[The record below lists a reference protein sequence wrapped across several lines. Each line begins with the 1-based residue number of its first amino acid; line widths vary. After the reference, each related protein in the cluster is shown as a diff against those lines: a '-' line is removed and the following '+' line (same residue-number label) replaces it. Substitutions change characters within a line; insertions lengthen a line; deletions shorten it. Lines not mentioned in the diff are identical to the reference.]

1 MVLSTYGR
9 GLPTKTGALAVPL
22 AAPDSGRDG
31 RDEAFGEEE
40 EAACISL
47 LIIPAY
53 VNHANVVSDNSP
65 SQLVI

>member
-1 MVLSTYGR
+1 M
-9 GLPTKTGALAVPL
+9 GLPTEAGELAVPL
-22 AAPDSGRDG
+22 TAPGSGRGG
-31 RDEAFGEEE
+31 RDEAFGEEEE